1 MGIVVTVFMVLGLL
15 HQSPISLLSFGRLA
29 KKASLTNFIGC
40 GLLLM
45 GCWNIFWFGLQHLSV
60 FWGQAALVSGV
71 FMVMTALLILLSPHS
86 RWASN
91 SFLKKLSYY
100 IKPLLPLWLLGLLA
114 CAILYALTLIRL
126 NLGLTII
133 G

>member
-15 HQSPISLLSFGRLA
+15 HQSPISFLSFGRSA
-29 KKASLTNFIGC
+29 KNASLTNFIGC

-45 GCWNIFWFGLQHLSV
+45 GCWNIFWFGLRHLSV

-91 SFLKKLSYY
+91 SFLKKLLYY
-100 IKPLLPLWLLGLLA
+100 IKPMLPLWLLGLLA

-133 G
+133 A